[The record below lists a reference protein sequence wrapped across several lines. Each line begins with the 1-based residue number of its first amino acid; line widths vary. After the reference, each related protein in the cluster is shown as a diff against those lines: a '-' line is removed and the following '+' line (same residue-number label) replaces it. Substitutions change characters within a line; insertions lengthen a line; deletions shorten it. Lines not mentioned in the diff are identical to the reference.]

1 MEKETILKLNK
12 LFEEYAY
19 EQDGVDYRL
28 ARELQELLGYNE
40 WRIFLNAIN
49 KEKVSCKTT
58 GEAVS
63 DHFVGVNKM
72 IAKHTRYSINL
83 KHN

>member
-28 ARELQELLGYNE
+28 ARELQELLGLYQ
-40 WRIFLNAIN
+40 LA
-49 KEKVSCKTT
+49 
-58 GEAVS
+58 
-63 DHFVGVNKM
+63 
-72 IAKHTRYSINL
+72 
-83 KHN
+83 